1 MYSKQHVDEAW
12 EENLIL
18 AQAWEDYAYEL
29 CLQGASREDIDICCD
44 EAELHWEWV
53 RLWQEYEGWL
63 VTWEEYDYYPCLSE
77 QELQAATLSEQELD
91 ALQEPLTIDTLRTDW
106 ESIPDTNDHTYEQ
119 AIDFLYACYRLTA
132 DSMADYPAYV

>member
-29 CLQGASREDIDICCD
+29 ALQGASREDINICCD

-53 RLWQEYEGWL
+53 QLWQEY
-63 VTWEEYDYYPCLSE
+63 YYNLPCLSLSE
-77 QELQAATLSEQELD
+77 QELEDATLSNQELD
-91 ALQEPLTIDTLRTDW
+91 ALQQATP
-106 ESIPDTNDHTYEQ
+106 YEQ

-132 DSMADYPAYV
+132 DAAADYPAYV

>member
-1 MYSKQHVDEAW
+1 MYSKQHVQEAIT
-12 EENLIL
+12 ENLSL
-18 AQAWEDYAYEL
+18 AQQWEDYAYEL
-29 CLQGASREDIDICCD
+29 CLQGEPREDIDICCD
-44 EAELHWEWV
+44 EAEAHWEWV

-91 ALQEPLTIDTLRTDW
+91 ALQQDTT
-106 ESIPDTNDHTYEQ
+106 PYEQ
-119 AIDFLYACYRLTA
+119 AIEFLYACYRLTA

>member
-29 CLQGASREDIDICCD
+29 CLQGASREDINICCD

-53 RLWQEYEGWL
+53 QLWQEY
-63 VTWEEYDYYPCLSE
+63 YYNLPCLSLSE

-91 ALQEPLTIDTLRTDW
+91 ALQELTIDTLRSDW

-119 AIDFLYACYRLTA
+119 VIDFLYACYRLTA